1 MGERNFQRRTHG
13 YPTCYDARTH
23 WGFNGYRCVQHVWP
37 VHRWGI
43 GIWLPWKASERR
55 NRRAADGGGVDD
67 DASRWSSSLRQ
78 WHVHNSLGGM
88 AMYPQWPQAKGSNG
102 RQAER
107 QVRLDAETR
116 QSWGGGRW
124 CLHSGRKSK
133 ETTAGKPRDKFGLMT
148 KHGPARATHSLS
160 VCVGANKAIGR
171 NNSPKWWR
179 NQTNKL

>member
-67 DASRWSSSLRQ
+67 DASRWSSSLQQ
-78 WHVHNSLGGM
+78 WHVHNSLGGWRCIHSGHKPKEATAGKPRDKFGLM
-88 AMYPQWPQAKGSNG
+88 PKHDSLG
-102 RQAER
+102 
-107 QVRLDAETR
+107 
-116 QSWGGGRW
+116 GGGRW

-148 KHGPARATHSLS
+148 KHGLARAPHSLS
-160 VCVGANKAIGR
+160 VCVGANKAIGT
-171 NNSPKWWR
+171 NNLPKWWR

>member
-116 QSWGGGRW
+116 QSWGGDGDA
-124 CLHSGRKSK
+124 STVVESQRKQRQASR
-133 ETTAGKPRDKFGLMT
+133 ETSSAWWQNTGQRGHRTAL
-148 KHGPARATHSLS
+148 ACA
-160 VCVGANKAIGR
+160 
-171 NNSPKWWR
+171 
-179 NQTNKL
+179 